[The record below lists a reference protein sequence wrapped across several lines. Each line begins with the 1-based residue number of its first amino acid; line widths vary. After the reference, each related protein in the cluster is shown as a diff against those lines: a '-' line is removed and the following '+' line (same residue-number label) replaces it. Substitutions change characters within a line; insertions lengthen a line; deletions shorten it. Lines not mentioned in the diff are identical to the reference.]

1 MKVAVLALAALASP
15 LLQAEVM
22 GAGICVS
29 LPDAP
34 VDARYLDCLSAA
46 LAPSEEA
53 HDAREALR
61 GAADARIA
69 RDPAAQG
76 LYTRAAT
83 QLRLGGNFG
92 VSPVPAGTGPVFLN
106 PLLPPPAVK

>member
-1 MKVAVLALAALASP
+1 MRVAVLAIAVLVSP
-15 LLQAEVM
+15 LLRAQAA

-46 LAPSEEA
+46 LAPAEQA

-61 GAADARIA
+61 GAADAHIA

-92 VSPVPAGTGPVFLN
+92 VSPVPSGTGPVFVN